1 LQRHITILLLL
12 TGALLA
18 QDVELRGTWFAWAGS
33 NVPTKANITQTM
45 EDLAAA
51 NFNLVYFDVWR
62 YGYPYF
68 PSQNFEDVTGISTD
82 PYQLEGRDI
91 LMEAVAEAHRVGLQ
105 IEAWFEFGFVAG
117 VGANNHV
124 KSVHPEW
131 LAQKRNGSTEF
142 DNNFHWLS
150 HSNSEVQDFLIGLCT
165 EVARNYDVDGIELD
179 RIRYPG
185 LDCGYD
191 SATVALYAAEHN
203 GNQPPTNIADAGW
216 MSWKAEKLTQF
227 MATCYDSIKAVN
239 PDLMVSNAPIVYPYG
254 YSNFCQD
261 WRPWINEGYLDNV
274 APQVYRATNT
284 QYTYDLDIQLGYVNN
299 NQLVYPGITTMVN
312 NDMVA
317 VDEFLAMIAT
327 TRDRGLQGHVI
338 WYHLPALYTYAQAL
352 IDGPY
357 AEPASIPGRDST
369 WRQEPIVISENDPA
383 VTRTGNWQTYSTKG
397 FEGSSLYSLEADQGA
412 TISYAADVE
421 NSGWYEAYIYIN
433 ALWNATQDADI
444 VLYHQ
449 HGETHYMIDQTVTG
463 HEQWYKL
470 DDVFLEAGTS
480 QTLLTV
486 VNDIETGSFIFADAI
501 MFLNSNRVGLTA
513 PVSIISEE
521 LVQPGTFELS
531 CFPNPFNGSMTI
543 KFSGSGPFDPLVH
556 IYDLHGRLIRELNH
570 PASNNSWTWNGLN
583 QSNHV
588 VPSGVYL
595 IQADHQGRKYFTKV
609 LLLK

>member
-1 LQRHITILLLL
+1 MRHHITILLVL
-12 TGALLA
+12 TGALFA

-62 YGYPYF
+62 YGYPYYQ
-68 PSQNFEDVTGISTD
+68 SQVFEDVTGISTD

-117 VGANNHV
+117 VGANDHI
-124 KSVHPEW
+124 KSAHPEW

-142 DNNFHWLS
+142 DNSFHWLS
-150 HSNSEVQDFLIGLCT
+150 HCNSEVQDFLIGLCT

-227 MATCYDSIKAVN
+227 MAACYDSIKAVN
-239 PDLMVSNAPIVYPYG
+239 PDLTVSNAPIVYPYG

-274 APQVYRATNT
+274 APQVYRATNSS
-284 QYTYDLDIQLGYVNN
+284 YTYDLDIQLSYVNDQ
-299 NQLVYPGITTMVN
+299 QLVYPGITTMVN
-312 NDMVA
+312 SDMVD
-317 VDEFLAMIAT
+317 VDEFLDMIAT
-327 TRDRGLQGHVI
+327 TRARGLQGHVI
-338 WYHLPALYTYAQAL
+338 WYHLPALASYAEAL
-352 IDGPY
+352 IEGPY
-357 AEPASIPGRDST
+357 ANSATIPGRDST
-369 WRQEPIVISENDPA
+369 WRQAAIVISENDPG

-397 FEGSSLYSLEADQGA
+397 FGGSSIYSLAVDQGA
-412 TISYAADVE
+412 SISYSADVE
-421 NSGWYEAYIYIN
+421 NSGWYEAYVYIN
-433 ALWNATQDADI
+433 ALWNATQDAHI

-449 HGETHYMIDQTVTG
+449 HGETHYMIDQTVSG

-470 DDVFLEAGTS
+470 DDVYLEAGES
-480 QTLLTV
+480 LTLLSME
-486 VNDIETGSFIFADAI
+486 NQIETGTFVFADAV

-513 PVSIISEE
+513 PVSIIPGEM
-521 LVQPGTFELS
+521 VQPETFKLS
-531 CFPNPFNGSMTI
+531 CFPNPFNASVKI
-543 KFSGSGPFDPLVH
+543 KLSGPALNNLPVH
-556 IYDLHGRLIRELNH
+556 IYDLEGRLIRELNQ
-570 PASNNSWTWNGLN
+570 ASSNSSWTWNGLN
-583 QSNHV
+583 QSGHV

-595 IQADHQGRKYFTKV
+595 IQAQDQGRRYFTKV